1 MGGGWLTMSGRQS
14 TEYREG
20 RIGGNDQEAF
30 ATTVQVGSDKD
41 LNKAMAV
48 GKMRKGRVQTSQL
61 QTQQDC

>member
-1 MGGGWLTMSGRQS
+1 MSRRQS

-20 RIGGNDQEAF
+20 GTGGNDQEAF
-30 ATTVQVGSDKD
+30 AMTVQVGSDKD

-48 GKMRKGRVQTSQL
+48 GKMRKGRFQTSQL